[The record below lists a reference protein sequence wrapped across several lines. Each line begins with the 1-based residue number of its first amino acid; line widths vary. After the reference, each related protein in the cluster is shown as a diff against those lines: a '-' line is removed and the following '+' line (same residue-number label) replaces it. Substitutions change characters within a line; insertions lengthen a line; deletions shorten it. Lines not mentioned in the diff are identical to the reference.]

1 MEVSSTII
9 SGLKR
14 LTGKIAYRRFAC
26 RCTAGENIPK
36 DIKRQLATM
45 RVMLIIC
52 TVLVYIHVVQ
62 VFEIYKWLY

>member
-14 LTGKIAYRRFAC
+14 LTHKTAYRRLSC
-26 RCTAGENIPK
+26 RCTAGENTPR
-36 DIKRQLATM
+36 DIKQQLATM